1 MAHRKPRSRSIAFD
15 RRSIAGGTLAIVAAA
30 LAFGLD
36 AANPAGAQAR
46 QQAPWCAFQGSISG
60 AFDCSY
66 YSFEQCMATA
76 RGLGGI
82 CARNPRVVAEP
93 VAPPRRVPRY

>member
-1 MAHRKPRSRSIAFD
+1 MARKRRSKSIAFD
-15 RRSIAGGTLAIVAAA
+15 RASIVGGTLAVVAAS
-30 LAFGLD
+30 LAFWLD
-36 AANPAGAQAR
+36 AANPAGAQGS
-46 QQAPWCAFQGSISG
+46 QQAPWCAFQGSASG

-82 CARNPRVVAEP
+82 CARNPRVVVEP
-93 VAPPRRVPRY
+93 VPPPRRVPRY

>member
-1 MAHRKPRSRSIAFD
+1 MMHRERRSKSIAFD
-15 RRSIAGGTLAIVAAA
+15 RRSIARGSLAMAASLAFWLAAA
-30 LAFGLD
+30 HP
-36 AANPAGAQAR
+36 AAAQGS
-46 QQAPWCAFQGSISG
+46 QQAPWCAFQGTASG

-82 CARNPRVVAEP
+82 CARNPRVAVDPAP
-93 VAPPRRVPRY
+93 PPRRVPRY